1 MYPSLLLSAC
11 LSDSVSLSTGL
22 SLCLPICASL
32 PVPLS
37 LFRCLLVSMSVCPSV
52 SFLLSASLFVHTT
65 PLFRFRVHFLPI
77 PDIINLACPCFQK
90 PILTAYLGARLS
102 PQEACVL
109 LWLKGGSVSNT
120 RLNTRNLTAST
131 H

>member
-1 MYPSLLLSAC
+1 
-11 LSDSVSLSTGL
+11 
-22 SLCLPICASL
+22 
-32 PVPLS
+32 
-37 LFRCLLVSMSVCPSV
+37 MSVCPSV

-90 PILTAYLGARLS
+90 PIITAYLGARLS

-109 LWLKGGSVSNT
+109 LSCQVLVVGEPEPLAMVVVRGP
-120 RLNTRNLTAST
+120 
-131 H
+131 